1 VDPETGRFKPPEE
14 LRRLYEGRGV
24 TPDRE
29 VITNCSIGER
39 AAHTWF
45 VLKYILKY
53 PAVRLYDG
61 SWAVWG
67 NPVGAPVKRGNEP
80 KIFFMNPLFC
90 RSAYGE
96 TRVCH
101 RFLCPRNRCTL
112 HRGFIGEN

>member
-29 VITNCSIGER
+29 VITNCRIGER

-61 SWAVWG
+61 SWAVRG
-67 NPVGAPVKRGNEP
+67 NPVGAPVERGNEP

-90 RSAYGE
+90 
-96 TRVCH
+96 
-101 RFLCPRNRCTL
+101 
-112 HRGFIGEN
+112 